1 MANIT
6 GTPLGDLILPGNNP
20 LSNDPLTGD
29 DIIAGLA
36 GDDTLDGGTGND
48 LISGGSGNDLISGSS
63 GNDSILG
70 GINADTINGGLGLD
84 LIYGGDGNDSILGG
98 STNSS
103 DNDILYGGGGN
114 DTINGQGGNDLIYGD
129 SQPLSVAL
137 SENPAT
143 PIGLSNPSLAD
154 GLLLTSMGRMISDDG
169 QPYTIWRI
177 RNGFDTSKTVTL
189 QAYNGPTIYSGP
201 VGANTELFVASSVT
215 SGSATHVLFEG
226 TTQISSKAAGTQ
238 TFSYGTLIFTGS
250 TFNDSL
256 VGGNGD
262 DTLYGELGN
271 DTLNGGNNNDTL
283 IGGVG
288 ADTLTGGSGIDTF
301 IYTGASDSNAGTF
314 PSGSYDRIVGFTPG
328 TDKIDTLYN
337 TPSLLIFGGTFT
349 SGSLATA
356 AAAAATTI
364 DNNNL
369 GYFQFSA
376 NTYVL
381 GNDSN
386 SSTVDANDLFIRLNG
401 LLALSASDF
410 I

>member
-1 MANIT
+1 MANII
-6 GTPLGDLILPGNNP
+6 GSIFGDTILPGNNP

-36 GDDTLDGGTGND
+36 GNDTIDGGTGND
-48 LISGGSGNDLISGSS
+48 LISGGLD
-63 GNDSILG
+63 
-70 GINADTINGGLGLD
+70 ADTLNGGLGLD

-103 DNDILYGGGGN
+103 DNDTLYGGGGN

-143 PIGLSNPSLAD
+143 PIGLSNPTLAD
-154 GLLLTSMGRMISDDG
+154 GLLLTSMGRMIGDDG
-169 QPYTIWRI
+169 QPYTVWRI
-177 RNGFDTSKTVTL
+177 RNGFDTSKTLTL

-201 VGANTELFVASSVT
+201 VDGNTELFVASSVT

-238 TFSYGTLIFTGS
+238 TFSYGTLVFTGS

-262 DTLYGELGN
+262 DTLYGDLGN
-271 DTLNGGNNNDTL
+271 DTLNGGNGNDIL
-283 IGGVG
+283 VGGLA
-288 ADTLTGGSGIDTF
+288 ADTLNGGANSDIFVYGDT
-301 IYTGASDSNAGTF
+301 IDSNAGTLTT

-328 TDKIDTLYN
+328 TDKIDTSYS
-337 TPSLLIFGGTFT
+337 PSSLTFGGTFA

-356 AAAAATTI
+356 ASTAAATI
-364 DNNNL
+364 GNNNL
-369 GYFQFSA
+369 GYFQFGS

-401 LLALSASDF
+401 LLTPSASDF